1 VGRCTHRRRRERRRT
16 CGASPG
22 PRAPPAT
29 GGRISP
35 PPEPW
40 MLWWSPPLVFGK
52 TDGEWL
58 RRPGLDLV
66 GVVPTPS
73 FF

>member
-1 VGRCTHRRRRERRRT
+1 
-16 CGASPG
+16 
-22 PRAPPAT
+22 
-29 GGRISP
+29 
-35 PPEPW
+35 

-66 GVVPTPS
+66 GVVPT
-73 FF
+73 FFLLTHLLAFVGFVI